1 LGHALVTITDLTDY
15 YTERHGWFALIN
27 HNYWVP
33 RQDGSEI
40 VPNASAGNARLP
52 YGWPTMTT
60 DTNVNLSPILSD
72 I

>member
-1 LGHALVTITDLTDY
+1 VFYDQHALL
-15 YTERHGWFALIN
+15 H
-27 HNYWVP
+27 HNYWIP

-52 YGWPTMTT
+52 YGWPTKTT
-60 DTNVNLSPILSD
+60 DRNVIVSPIFPD